1 MAKSKYIERIVES
14 LQQVN
19 PYKIILFGSHV
30 YGNPK
35 KNSDIDLIVVL
46 NNNDMPKTF
55 KEKMKYQLQVRD
67 AILEINKEVPIDLI
81 VYTLPMY
88 KKFNELGSMFSKE
101 ISQKGKVLYEAGNTG
116 MA

>member
-1 MAKSKYIERIVES
+1 MILIKMAESKYIERIAES

-55 KEKMKYQLQVRD
+55 KKKLNTHTQLPH
-67 AILEINKEVPIDLI
+67 N
-81 VYTLPMY
+81 
-88 KKFNELGSMFSKE
+88 
-101 ISQKGKVLYEAGNTG
+101 
-116 MA
+116 